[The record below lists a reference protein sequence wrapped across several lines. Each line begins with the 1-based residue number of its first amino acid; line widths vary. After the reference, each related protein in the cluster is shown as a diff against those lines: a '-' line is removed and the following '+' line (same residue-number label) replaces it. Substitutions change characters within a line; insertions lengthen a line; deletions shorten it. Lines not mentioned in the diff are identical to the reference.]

1 MCSLIWRKPWS
12 KKKRRGFLP
21 LRLAL
26 LKTFD
31 ERAIAAAGVV
41 RTATRLPEE
50 QAFARQ

>member
-1 MCSLIWRKPWS
+1 VFPHLEKALEE
-12 KKKRRGFLP
+12 KKRRGFLP

-50 QAFARQ
+50 QAFVRQ